1 MSDRVN
7 VLEGALRE
15 IEEWSR
21 AYPLKVFPEPDLKRV
36 AEVLA
41 LNNLT
46 LDAVSASV
54 ARHVVEGV
62 GRIAREALAKA
73 GRS

>member
-1 MSDRVN
+1 MSNRID
-7 VLEGALRE
+7 VLEDALRE

-21 AYPLKVFPEPDLKRV
+21 AYPYRVFPEPDLKRV

-41 LNNLT
+41 LNNMT
-46 LDAVSASV
+46 LDSVSASIT
-54 ARHVVEGV
+54 RHVIDGV

-73 GRS
+73 GST